1 VTSMSNVLKIED
13 LKTWFFTREG
23 VARAVN
29 GVSFHIE
36 KGEILGVVGESG
48 CGKSVTAI
56 SILRLVPRPGRI
68 VSGHILFQGEDLLQ
82 LPMDRMRQIRGDRV
96 SMIFQEPM
104 NSLNPGY
111 TIGDQLTE
119 ALRVHRNITKK
130 EARERAV
137 EMLGRVEIAV
147 PEQRM
152 KDYPHHLSGG
162 MRQRVMIAEALLLN
176 PDVLLA
182 DEPTTALD
190 VTVQAHVLDVVYRLG
205 RERGTAILLITH
217 NLGLVAEYAQ
227 RVVVMYAGRVV
238 EEGPVEAIFGN
249 AAHPYTIG
257 LLRSIPVPAE
267 TVDANRKPLYEMSG
281 IVPSLFDM
289 PAGCPFHPRCPVKKE
304 TCSREDP
311 PWTSIGPGHHVLCLL
326 FS

>member
-1 VTSMSNVLKIED
+1 MISMANVLEIQD
-13 LKTWFFTREG
+13 LRTYFFTREG
-23 VARAVN
+23 VAKAVD

-48 CGKSVTAI
+48 CGKSVTAF

-68 VSGHILFQGEDLLQ
+68 VSGRILFQGEDLLQ
-82 LPMDRMRQIRGDRV
+82 LPMNRMKKIRGDRI

-104 NSLNPGY
+104 NSLNPAY
-111 TIGDQLTE
+111 TIGDQLSE
-119 ALRVHRNITKK
+119 ALRIHRNITKK

-137 EMLGRVEIAV
+137 EMLDRVEIAT

-190 VTVQAHVLDVVYRLG
+190 VTVQAHVLDLAYRLG
-205 RERGTAILLITH
+205 QKRGTAILLITH

-238 EEGPVEAIFGN
+238 EEGSVGAIFGK

-257 LLRSIPVPAE
+257 LLRSIPVPSE
-267 TVDANRKPLYEMSG
+267 TVDAYRKPLYEMKG

-289 PAGCPFHPRCPVKKE
+289 PAGCPFHPRCSVKKE
-304 TCSREDP
+304 MCSHENPAWAR
-311 PWTSIGPGHHVLCLL
+311 IGPGHHVLCSL